1 MNSNEIK
8 IIGVGGGAHNVLMS
22 ISSNAIENV
31 DYIDCNTDTNSLKNG
46 QLQHK
51 LQIGVAMTKGIGANG
66 NVEVGRLSAIESK
79 DQIEQLFDKN
89 SKTAIFIA
97 ALGGGTG
104 TGATPVMVQIAKEGG
119 LFTIVIVLIPFEF
132 EGEKRYKTAQQ
143 GVFELQKLA
152 DFVLVIDNNK
162 IREAFAN
169 LGFKSGFAKADRAI
183 GQFVKMLIPKASS
196 KVDRTDIKKLTERLQ
211 KAKPIFFGFGEAQGK
226 FRERKAI
233 EDALKNALSD
243 REDIDAVRNV
253 FLHIGFG
260 NTEISIDEMA
270 QINEAVVQN
279 AGNDANIIIT
289 SAQDGSLG
297 DSLSVV
303 LLAS

>member
-22 ISSNAIENV
+22 ISSNAIENA
-31 DYIDCNTDTNSLKNG
+31 DYIACNTDTISLKKG

-79 DQIEQLFDKN
+79 DKIEQLFEEN
-89 SKTAIFIA
+89 SKMAIFIA

-104 TGATPVMVQIAKEGG
+104 TGATQVMVQIAKERG

-143 GVFELQKLA
+143 GVVVLQKLA

-162 IREAFAN
+162 IREAFGN
-169 LGFKSGFAKADRAI
+169 LGFKSGFGKADGAI
-183 GQFVKMLIPKASS
+183 AQFIKMLMPGASS
-196 KVDRTDIKKLTERLQ
+196 KVDRTDLKKLTERIQ
-211 KAKPIFFGFGEAQGK
+211 QAKSVFFGFGEAQGK

-243 REDIDAVRNV
+243 REDIDGVRHV

-260 NTEISIDEMA
+260 NTEISVDEMA
-270 QINEAVVQN
+270 QINEDVLQN
-279 AGNDANIIIT
+279 AGNDANIIIS
-289 SAQDGSLG
+289 SAQDSNLG

-303 LLAS
+303 LIAS

>member
-22 ISSNAIENV
+22 ISSNAIENA
-31 DYIDCNTDTNSLKNG
+31 DYIACNTDTISLKKG

-79 DQIEQLFDKN
+79 DKIEQLFDNN
-89 SKTAIFIA
+89 SKMAIFIA

-104 TGATPVMVQIAKEGG
+104 TGATPVMVQIAKEKG
-119 LFTIVIVLIPFEF
+119 LFIMAIVLIPFEF
-132 EGEKRYKTAQQ
+132 EGEKRFKIAQE
-143 GVFELQKLA
+143 GVFELQKQA

-162 IREAFAN
+162 IREAFGN
-169 LGFKSGFAKADRAI
+169 LGFKSGFGKADRAI
-183 GQFVKMLIPKASS
+183 GQFIKMLMPGTSS
-196 KVDRTDIKKLTERLQ
+196 KVDRTDIKKLTERIQ
-211 KAKPIFFGFGEAQGK
+211 QAKSVFFGFSEAQGK

-243 REDIDAVRNV
+243 REDIDGVRNV
-253 FLHIGFG
+253 FLYIGFG
-260 NTEISIDEMA
+260 NTEISVDEMA
-270 QINEAVVQN
+270 QINEAVLQN
-279 AGNDANIIIT
+279 VGNDANIIIS
-289 SAQDGSLG
+289 SAQDSSLS
-297 DSLSVV
+297 DSLSIV
-303 LLAS
+303 LIAS